1 MNDYG
6 RRTRLN
12 LTRAG
17 VVAETYFICYL
28 CPAELQEHELEQ
40 HEHEHESEKI
50 MENYQKG
57 QLTES
62 GNN

>member
-6 RRTRLN
+6 RRTRLS

-17 VVAETYFICYL
+17 VASETYFICYL

-40 HEHEHESEKI
+40 HEHESEKI
-50 MENYQKG
+50 RENYQKG